1 MTKEA
6 YLNNKTFCMLPWTHL
21 HMWPNG
27 ETYPCCL
34 ADSRMPIGSSHDNT
48 IQELWNNDKM
58 KAIRNNMLEGRESL
72 ECRRCYEQEKS
83 GIQTLRMSSNK
94 EFADHWWKVEETEP
108 DGSAGMVN
116 MAYLDI
122 RFSNLCN
129 LRCRTCGP
137 NFSTSWYDDHVK
149 MHGDPGI
156 PQLLKVGKDM
166 DTFFKELEPMLL
178 DVEKVYFAGG
188 EAIIT
193 EEHYRVLDYWLH
205 HKMTDVK
212 LSYTTNFTNMRFKK
226 KTIFEYWNS
235 FETVEVAAS
244 LDGNHERGEYLRKNL
259 KWDRVVQNRK
269 DMMEQCPN
277 VSFWITPTVSIFNVF
292 NVAEFHKEWVDL
304 GLLEPENFRI
314 NPLLDPEFYRTQ
326 CLPRKCKKMV
336 EQKYLEWIKE
346 LRQYGSRVDKVISDY
361 ESLIHFMWEED
372 KTHHLTVFFDKVI
385 QLDKLRGESFFDTY
399 TEFAKLKEYYFKN
412 DFWKN
417 RG

>member
-1 MTKEA
+1 MSDKDLF
-6 YLNNKTFCMLPWTHL
+6 LNNKTFCMLPWTHM

-27 ETYPCCL
+27 DTYPCCL

-48 IQELWNNDKM
+48 IQELWNSDKM
-58 KAIRNNMLEGRESL
+58 KALRNAMLEGRESQ

-83 GIQTLRMSSNK
+83 GLQTLRISSNK
-94 EFADHWWKVEETEP
+94 EFADHWWKVEETEE
-108 DGSAGMVN
+108 DGSAGLVN

-178 DVEKVYFAGG
+178 DVEKVYWAGG

-205 HKMTDVK
+205 HKMTDVR
-212 LSYTTNFTNMRFKK
+212 LNYTTNFTNMRFKK
-226 KTIFEYWNS
+226 KSIFEYWKA
-235 FETVEVAAS
+235 FDHVVVAAS
-244 LDGNHERGEYLRKNL
+244 LDGNHSQGEYLRKNI
-259 KWDRVVQNRK
+259 KWDVVVQNRK
-269 DMMEQCPN
+269 DMMKECPD
-277 VSFWITPTVSIFNVF
+277 VDFWITPTVSIFNSY
-292 NVAEFHKEWVDL
+292 NVVDFHREWVNL
-304 GLLEPENFRI
+304 GLLKPQNCRL
-314 NPLLDPEFYRTQ
+314 NPLLDPEFYRIQ
-326 CLPRKCKKMV
+326 CLPRKLKREV
-336 EQKYLEWIKE
+336 EEKYRDWMKE
-346 LRQYGSRVDKVISDY
+346 LEQYPHTDRIIHDY
-361 ESLIHFMWEED
+361 ESIIHFMWEED
-372 KTHHLTVFFDKVI
+372 KTSLLTVFFDKVN
-385 QLDKLRGESFFDTY
+385 QLDHIRSENFFETY
-399 TEFAKLKEYYFKN
+399 KEFSKLKEYYYKN